1 MANIFQ
7 VAPNIVTFGIVPE
20 FGLEDSGG
28 LLANSYSQQATVQ
41 KYEQPNSVSAPR
53 GVIYYGQAMT
63 STLSGAVPATN
74 GSGSSAVSQVFSQS
88 TASSVEEAVGGDF
101 QLYESPV
108 PFLACV
114 MTNANLDTSV
124 LNPWLVDAD
133 EPTYTSYCEG
143 ANDSRNVGQPH
154 NRDYSMSV
162 YPF

>member
-1 MANIFQ
+1 MANVIQ
-7 VAPNIVTFGIVPE
+7 KVPLIVTLGTVPE
-20 FGLEDSGG
+20 FGMQDIEN
-28 LLANSYSQQATVQ
+28 LLANSYSQQSTAQ
-41 KYEQPNSVSAPR
+41 KYEQPNSVGAAR

-63 STLSGAVPATN
+63 ATISGAVPASLVTSS
-74 GSGSSAVSQVFSQS
+74 SGRYSMIVADQDAGL
-88 TASSVEEAVGGDF
+88 TDTKIIKNDM
-101 QLYESPV
+101 

-133 EPTYTSYCEG
+133 EPTYTAYCEG
-143 ANDSRNVGQPH
+143 ANDSLNVGQPH

>member
-1 MANIFQ
+1 MAKVIQ
-7 VAPNIVTFGIVPE
+7 KVPLIVTFGTVPE
-20 FGLEDSGG
+20 FGMQDSEG

-63 STLSGAVPATN
+63 ATLSGAVPSEYNAGPPPMESYQQTTTTVD
-74 GSGSSAVSQVFSQS
+74 GSAVYS
-88 TASSVEEAVGGDF
+88 
-101 QLYESPV
+101 SPV

-133 EPTYTSYCEG
+133 EPTYTTYCEG
-143 ANDSRNVGQPH
+143 SNDSRNVGQPH
-154 NRDYSMSV
+154 NRDYSMTV

>member
-1 MANIFQ
+1 MADVIQQ
-7 VAPNIVTFGIVPE
+7 VPLIVTFGTVPE
-20 FGLEDSGG
+20 FGMQDIEN

-63 STLSGAVPATN
+63 ATLSGAVPA
-74 GSGSSAVSQVFSQS
+74 SIDFSQTGIYTQIVADLDQGLTGTNIIKNS
-88 TASSVEEAVGGDF
+88 F
-101 QLYESPV
+101 

-114 MTNANLDTSV
+114 MTNANLDTRV

-143 ANDSRNVGQPH
+143 ANDSLNVGQPH
-154 NRDYSMSV
+154 NRDYSMTV

>member
-1 MANIFQ
+1 MADVIQN
-7 VAPNIVTFGIVPE
+7 VPLIVTFGTVPE
-20 FGLEDSGG
+20 FGMHDTEG
-28 LLANSYSQQATVQ
+28 LLANSYSQQGSIQ
-41 KYEQPNSVSAPR
+41 KYEQPNSVSAAR

-63 STLSGAVPATN
+63 ATLSGAVPSEYNVGYSTI
-74 GSGSSAVSQVFSQS
+74 GTYSQK
-88 TASSVEEAVGGDF
+88 TSSVDGTSV
-101 QLYESPV
+101 YSSTV

-114 MTNANLDTSV
+114 MTNANLDTSA

>member
-1 MANIFQ
+1 MAEVIQN
-7 VAPNIVTFGIVPE
+7 VPLIVTFGTVPE
-20 FGLEDSGG
+20 FGMQDIEG

-41 KYEQPNSVSAPR
+41 KYEQPNSVGAPR

-63 STLSGAVPATN
+63 ATISGAVPSEYNAGPPPVESYKQT
-74 GSGSSAVSQVFSQS
+74 
-88 TASSVEEAVGGDF
+88 TSSVSGTSV
-101 QLYESPV
+101 YSSTV

-114 MTNANLDTSV
+114 MTNANLDTSA

-133 EPTYTSYCEG
+133 EPTYTTYCEG
-143 ANDSRNVGQPH
+143 ANDSLNVGQPH